1 MVLLTANLLVIIFRS
16 KTLGAM
22 ASSFRGAFCTK
33 RSKAVFEIHSYIKD
47 RVYAENVNGFKY
59 FYKKL
64 GV

>member
-1 MVLLTANLLVIIFRS
+1 
-16 KTLGAM
+16 M

-64 GV
+64 GLWLGSKYAAFCESLRKYNF

>member
-1 MVLLTANLLVIIFRS
+1 
-16 KTLGAM
+16 M

-33 RSKAVFEIHSYIKD
+33 RSKAVFEIQSYIKD